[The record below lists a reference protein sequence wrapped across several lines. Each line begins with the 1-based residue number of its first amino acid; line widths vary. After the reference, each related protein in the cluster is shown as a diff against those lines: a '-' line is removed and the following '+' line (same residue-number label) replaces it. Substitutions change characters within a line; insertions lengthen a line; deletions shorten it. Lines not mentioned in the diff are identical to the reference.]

1 MDFNFPADDD
11 PRRLELRQWFK
22 DHPKPTGRQIAER
35 GLAAANWPAPW
46 GLAADAEMMTIIE
59 EEFARAGVRHPSV
72 MNGIAVNQCGQSLL
86 TWGTEA
92 QRQRLLPPALAC
104 EEKWCMLFSEP
115 SGGSD
120 LGNARTTAR
129 REGDHYIVNGQKI
142 WNSLAHVAQ
151 IGVLVA
157 RTDSTV
163 PKHQGLSQFIV
174 DMNTPGITVRPIIDM
189 SGEENEYN
197 EVFFEDV
204 RVPADRLLG
213 KEGDG
218 WRITMEQLQ
227 TERQHMTKPGAVW
240 GAGPTARELVSGLI
254 KSGRIQDPLIRDEA
268 AKLYIEGEMLRLL
281 SLRNLSNKINGKPAG
296 LEGNIGKM
304 VSSPH
309 GQRMTDLA
317 KRSQGVAGMIKDDDV
332 LPLPDKDFGLFS
344 NWDYAYW
351 FSPATTLG
359 VGTQEILKNTVAER
373 VLGLPRDTDPSA
385 RVPFNEAAAARTK
398 AA

>member
-1 MDFNFPADDD
+1 MDFNSPAEDD

-22 DHPKPTGRQIAER
+22 DHPKPTGRKIAER

-46 GLAADAEMMTIIE
+46 GIAADAEMMMIVE

-92 QRQRLLPPALAC
+92 QRERLLPPALAC

-129 REGDHYIVNGQKI
+129 RDGDHYIVNGQKI

-204 RVPADRLLG
+204 RIPRRPPAWQGGRRLA
-213 KEGDG
+213 
-218 WRITMEQLQ
+218 
-227 TERQHMTKPGAVW
+227 HHHGAV
-240 GAGPTARELVSGLI
+240 A
-254 KSGRIQDPLIRDEA
+254 D
-268 AKLYIEGEMLRLL
+268 
-281 SLRNLSNKINGKPAG
+281 
-296 LEGNIGKM
+296 
-304 VSSPH
+304 
-309 GQRMTDLA
+309 
-317 KRSQGVAGMIKDDDV
+317 
-332 LPLPDKDFGLFS
+332 
-344 NWDYAYW
+344 
-351 FSPATTLG
+351 
-359 VGTQEILKNTVAER
+359 
-373 VLGLPRDTDPSA
+373 
-385 RVPFNEAAAARTK
+385 
-398 AA
+398 